1 MSACIFL
8 VCLPQIVL
16 CMFTD
21 NFCYNLQCWQIV
33 NMQQKLTDLKKDAVS
48 SSTAAGSEEKPT
60 HTLRTLEYKLDRVRN
75 EIKMH

>member
-1 MSACIFL
+1 MI
-8 VCLPQIVL
+8 
-16 CMFTD
+16 TD
-21 NFCYNLQCWQIV
+21 NFCYNLQCRQIV

-60 HTLRTLEYKLDRVRN
+60 QTLRTLEYKLDRVRN